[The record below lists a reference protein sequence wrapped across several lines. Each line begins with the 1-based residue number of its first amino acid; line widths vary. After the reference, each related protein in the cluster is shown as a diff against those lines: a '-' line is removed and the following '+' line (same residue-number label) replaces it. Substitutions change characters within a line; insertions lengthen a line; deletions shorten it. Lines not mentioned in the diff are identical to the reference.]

1 MAYSPVRYVKSGD
14 EHIAYRTMGTG
25 SRDLLM
31 ILPSVVGTVEMIV
44 EPPASRMADGM
55 ERFARVISFDRRGTG
70 SSDPL
75 ERPPTLEEQM
85 ADVIAVLDA
94 VSAPRVSITAEAE
107 ATSLAVMFAATH
119 PERVSHLALLHPMAR
134 LTWAEGYEFAQTDE
148 EREERLVKHAYNVW
162 GSGEGGRQLAPVL
175 MERDPE
181 FLDWWGRWERLSTP
195 PGVMTE
201 KMSLLGRVDVREIL
215 PRVQAPTLVLDRP
228 DAQAMNSRHA
238 AYAAAN
244 IPGARFEELPGR
256 DAISFGEGLPEY
268 LDALERFVTGTTA
281 PRRESRALAT
291 VLFTDI
297 VGSTER
303 ASELGDTAWRETLE
317 KHDRITRD
325 AVTLHGGRAVKSTGD
340 GFLATFDGPARAVRC
355 ATSLGRQIAELGI
368 QLRSG
373 LHAGEVELIGDD
385 VGGMAVHIGARIGA
399 LAGAGEVLT
408 SSTVRDLVVGSGID
422 FNDRGEHD
430 LKGVPG
436 PWRLFAAASDE

>member
-31 ILPSVVGTVEMIV
+31 ILPSVVGTIELIV
-44 EPPASRMADGM
+44 EPPASRMAEGM

-107 ATSLAVMFAATH
+107 AASLAVMFAATH
-119 PERVSHLALLHPMAR
+119 PERVKHLVLLHPMAR
-134 LTWAEGYEFAQTDE
+134 LTRAEGYEFAQTDE

-195 PGVMTE
+195 PGVMRG
-201 KMSLLGRVDVREIL
+201 KMSLLGKVDVREIL

-228 DAQAMNSRHA
+228 DAQGMDSQHA
-238 AYAAAN
+238 AYVAAH
-244 IPGARFEELPGR
+244 IPGAEFEELPGR

-268 LDALERFVTGTTA
+268 LDALERFITGTNA
-281 PRRESRALAT
+281 PRKQSRALAT

-303 ASELGDTAWRETLE
+303 ASELGDSAWRQTLE
-317 KHDRITRD
+317 KHDRITRVPSTPTG
-325 AVTLHGGRAVKSTGD
+325 AERSSRRATASSRPSTARLAPSAARPRSAAKSASS
-340 GFLATFDGPARAVRC
+340 GFSCAPGCTRAR
-355 ATSLGRQIAELGI
+355 
-368 QLRSG
+368 
-373 LHAGEVELIGDD
+373 
-385 VGGMAVHIGARIGA
+385 
-399 LAGAGEVLT
+399 
-408 SSTVRDLVVGSGID
+408 SS
-422 FNDRGEHD
+422 
-430 LKGVPG
+430 
-436 PWRLFAAASDE
+436 